1 VSRLSRSRPARRALE
16 PLADLFSILLARI
29 IHEYRLEA
37 FETEARRGF
46 SQVRPTEAGV
56 QSVEEAEREQPRRVI
71 GSDDVA
77 GIHE

>member
-1 VSRLSRSRPARRALE
+1 MRDQRERRDTRNKGLPVALE

-46 SQVRPTEAGV
+46 SQVRPTKACL
-56 QSVEEAEREQPRRVI
+56 QSV
-71 GSDDVA
+71 
-77 GIHE
+77 